1 MKKARRKE
9 EFWVPSIKQTL
20 GALVL
25 SAWLTIPTAKHP
37 EEPMP
42 EGTVVQQAEKLIEQ
56 GRTEKAL
63 EVIIKEEYRLKQE
76 APDYKL
82 PDHVQLYAIIS
93 RVNSIGAWDAYW
105 QTDDYN
111 KQVKD
116 VTRRFEDI
124 VNNFE
129 QQPVE
134 TVYLLRIQTKRINA
148 ESNKEFISRLDR
160 ACKAN
165 DQAKAGRFFLS
176 VIEGNHEQA
185 YQDLT
190 TALRYIPKEDIEQ
203 YTKNFFRLTEYSYK
217 QAEEHKAY
225 MEYAKEKD
233 HSAID
238 LFTEAA
244 TMYEND
250 FKLFFTVLSKLDDS
264 YTLEQFTAPPVEV
277 TQEKYNKAIRS
288 LQ

>member
-25 SAWLTIPTAKHP
+25 SAWLTMPTAQHKEKPLPDGTP
-37 EEPMP
+37 E
-42 EGTVVQQAEKLIEQ
+42 QQIEKLVEE
-56 GRTEKAL
+56 GDTDRVL
-63 EVIIKEEYRLKQE
+63 ELIIKEEKKREEYPQ
-76 APDYKL
+76 YKL
-82 PDHVQLYAIIS
+82 PDHIQLYAIIS

-105 QTDDYN
+105 QTDDYK

-124 VNNFE
+124 INNFE
-129 QQPVE
+129 QQPIE
-134 TVYLLRIQTKRINA
+134 TVYLLRMQTKRINA
-148 ESNKEFISRLDR
+148 ESEKEFVSRLDR

-165 DQAKAGRFFLS
+165 DQAKAGRFFMS
-176 VIEGNHEQA
+176 IIKGNHEQA

-190 TALRYIPKEDIEQ
+190 TAMRYIPKEDTEQ
-203 YTKNFFRLTEYSYK
+203 YIKNFFRLTEYSYK
-217 QAEEHKAY
+217 QSEEHKAY
-225 MEYAKEKD
+225 LEYAKEKD
-233 HSAID
+233 NSAID

-244 TMYEND
+244 KMYEND
-250 FKLFFTVLSKLDDS
+250 FKLFFTALSALDDK
-264 YTLEQFTAPPVEV
+264 YTLEQFTAPPIEV
-277 TQEKYNKAIRS
+277 TLERYQKAIKN